1 MKKRILIMIVV
12 LSAVLFQ
19 KQIIAQENINYKF
32 DDRSIANL
40 VLGIESGNYGLQKSC
55 IYLAGKYKLNNLVDE
70 LIRTIKV
77 TDNSDLKILTALA
90 LHEIGDL
97 RGKKALINFFKNE
110 DDERVKR
117 VYVKVCKEWKGW
129 NEAAVIQLKN

>member
-12 LSAVLFQ
+12 LSAVLSQ

-70 LIRTIKV
+70 FFMIALLEIRIEVVIWEHTEKESDVTLTLEYLI
-77 TDNSDLKILTALA
+77 
-90 LHEIGDL
+90 
-97 RGKKALINFFKNE
+97 
-110 DDERVKR
+110 
-117 VYVKVCKEWKGW
+117 
-129 NEAAVIQLKN
+129 